1 MTDRR
6 TSPQWPAARSGRGD
20 PKTNNYHI
28 TRRRK
33 MNALMLAD
41 LKIRPVQPL
50 SKLLLQLHLCPS
62 VHRPSLPLLLSF
74 SFLSCCRCFG
84 CQLLLRALDPLADRP
99 RDLQTYVRS
108 TIATADIHE
117 RFQPLHSGQK
127 DNITHLR
134 SIHSFKYDRNTVSR
148 LPPSLHPRGE
158 GEAVRPSF
166 SSRRGSRRRFQN
178 ALASSTSPH
187 RKLRT

>member
-1 MTDRR
+1 MF
-6 TSPQWPAARSGRGD
+6 
-20 PKTNNYHI
+20 
-28 TRRRK
+28 
-33 MNALMLAD
+33 AD

-62 VHRPSLPLLLSF
+62 VHRPSLLPLLLSF
-74 SFLSCCRCFG
+74 FFLSCCRCFG

-127 DNITHLR
+127 DTITHLR
-134 SIHSFKYDRNTVSR
+134 SIHSLLNTIR
-148 LPPSLHPRGE
+148 LPSRDCLPRCIPE
-158 GEAVRPSF
+158 GKEWLSVRPSAAEEGADAASRMPWLPPPRRTGSCGPDPIQSGQTGNQ
-166 SSRRGSRRRFQN
+166 SSEKR
-178 ALASSTSPH
+178 ATSQ
-187 RKLRT
+187 L